1 MSYPKLRKVNTI
13 YGAPMGRFSDKTDAA
28 TNVSVSRLAMT
39 SDGVYDIGGAYWGIG
54 EPIYRAAWYDSDGM
68 ACEAFVCA
76 NSRDEAIALFE
87 LESHQLLRGVS
98 RKSEYHVMGNYG
110 YGWDSEY
117 SSEDLAEA
125 KARLKEYQ
133 QNGGGSYR
141 LKTVKV

>member
-1 MSYPKLRKVNTI
+1 MSYPKLSRVSCK
-13 YGAPMGRFSDKTDAA
+13 YGAPMGRFSDKTDNAF
-28 TNVSVSRLAMT
+28 NVSVFRLAMT
-39 SDGVYDIGGAYWGIG
+39 SDGAYDIGGAYWGIG
-54 EPIYRAAWYDSDGM
+54 LPIYRAAWYDSDGM
-68 ACEAFVCA
+68 ACEAFVRA

-87 LESHQLLRGVS
+87 LESHQLLRGAS

-117 SSEDLAEA
+117 SSEDFADA

-133 QNGGGSYR
+133 ANGGGSYR

>member
-1 MSYPKLRKVNTI
+1 MSYPKLSRVSCK

-39 SDGVYDIGGAYWGIG
+39 SDGVYWGIG
-54 EPIYRAAWYDSDGM
+54 LSIYRAAWYDSDGM
-68 ACEAFVCA
+68 ACEAFVRA
-76 NSRDEAIALFE
+76 NSRDEAITLFE
-87 LESHQLLRGVS
+87 LEPHQLLRGKS
-98 RKSEYHVMGNYG
+98 RVAEYYVMGNYG

-117 SSEDLAEA
+117 SSEDLADA

-141 LKTVKV
+141 LKIVKV

>member
-1 MSYPKLRKVNTI
+1 MSYPKLRKVNTA

-39 SDGVYDIGGAYWGIG
+39 SDGAYDIGGAYWGIG
-54 EPIYRAAWYDSDGM
+54 QPIYRAAWYDSDGM
-68 ACEAFVCA
+68 ACEAFVRA
-76 NSRDEAIALFE
+76 KSRDEAIVLFE
-87 LESHQLLRGVS
+87 LEPNQLLRGKTRVT
-98 RKSEYHVMGNYG
+98 EYHVMGNYG

-117 SSEDLAEA
+117 SSEDLADA